1 MAQVLNS
8 KLTALESQT
17 NLDEPND
24 QSKLTIVR
32 SSLLKLGLP
41 TPAITS
47 DMMENDESYEIELSK
62 ELAGLLTRDLDG
74 NDGSI
79 LKDGKV
85 GSKGIVSLDEVWC
98 IWNRARGV
106 GGKF

>member
-17 NLDEPND
+17 NPNEPND
-24 QSKLTIVR
+24 QKNLTIIR

-47 DMMENDESYEIELSK
+47 DMMENDESYEIELCK

-74 NDGSI
+74 NDTSI

-85 GSKGIVSLDEVWC
+85 GGRGIVSLDQVWC

-106 GGKF
+106 GGQF